1 MCIVICKIK
10 LDFQLV
16 IPFMMLFTQTKL
28 QSELIKSARLIK
40 IVHNL
45 FPKVTILPR
54 ATAKDFSPQ
63 I

>member
-1 MCIVICKIK
+1 LCIVICKIK

-16 IPFMMLFTQTKL
+16 ISLYDVYSNQVA

-54 ATAKDFSPQ
+54 VTAKDFSPQ